1 MAGETVRLATVA
13 PSVPADAPLTLFA
26 IDNKLPNV
34 IFLIVSGV
42 LASASEG
49 FDRYVL
55 SLSIYP
61 VSRSLIKDTSQ
72 LRSASA
78 RLRLSPF
85 LPFGQLYPTVPFLS
99 IFLPPSSTPSKRQ
112 STCFCLNRHH
122 FGLPKCL
129 ISTRRIVKLCDV
141 LYLDSILTY
150 FSCKVSFLV
159 KF

>member
-78 RLRLSPF
+78 QPTPPLRTTLSHRSF
-85 LPFGQLYPTVPFLS
+85 LIDIPPS
-99 IFLPPSSTPSKRQ
+99 IFDTE
-112 STCFCLNRHH
+112 
-122 FGLPKCL
+122 
-129 ISTRRIVKLCDV
+129 
-141 LYLDSILTY
+141 
-150 FSCKVSFLV
+150 
-159 KF
+159 